1 MKGILIALALI
12 LMTTLVPTTAYC
24 IGIGLTDTFQDG
36 TTDNWFAGGL
46 GPPAQIPPT
55 PPQNVATG
63 GPAGAGDKF
72 LKITADSPTPNTP
85 GSRIVA
91 LNLMQWSGNYLASG
105 VSAIEM
111 DLKNL
116 GNTALTIRL
125 QFEDPLGGPPA
136 DEAVTTFG
144 QFLPVGSDWTHVVF
158 QITPSNL
165 TTIFGSATAALG
177 NTTAL
182 RIIDSP
188 TPTEAVSIV
197 GTLGVDNIT
206 ARSVPEPNTI
216 LLTAIGLVALACG
229 YRQRSAS
236 AL

>member
-12 LMTTLVPTTAYC
+12 LITTLVPTTAYC

-36 TTDNWFAGGL
+36 TTNNWFAGGL
-46 GPPAQIPPT
+46 GLGVFPPT

-63 GPAGAGDKF
+63 GPAGAGDRF
-72 LKITADSPTPNTP
+72 LKITADSPTPDTP

-91 LNLMQWSGNYLASG
+91 LNVMQWSGNYLASG
-105 VSAIEM
+105 VSEIAM

-116 GNTALTIRL
+116 GNTDLTIRL
-125 QFEDPLGGPPA
+125 LFENPQGAPPT

-158 QITPSNL
+158 QISPSTLTPIL
-165 TTIFGSATAALG
+165 GSATTVLS
-177 NTTAL
+177 NTTLL

-188 TPTEAVSIV
+188 TPTDAVSIL

-206 ARSVPEPNTI
+206 ASSVPEPNT
-216 LLTAIGLVALACG
+216 LLLSAIGLVALACV
-229 YRQRSAS
+229 YRQRRAS
-236 AL
+236 TL